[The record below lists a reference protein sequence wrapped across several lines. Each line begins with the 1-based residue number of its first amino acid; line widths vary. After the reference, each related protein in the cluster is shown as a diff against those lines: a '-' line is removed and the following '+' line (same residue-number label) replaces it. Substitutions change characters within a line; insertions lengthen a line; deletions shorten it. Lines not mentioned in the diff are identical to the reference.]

1 MKAPAAGNLKPFV
14 LRHVLRLYP
23 HLVRLHYLEAPVLL
37 CILVFPYDHG
47 RTVDLPAML
56 NRSVRNSGEDLFNIA
71 HEVQHE
77 RKQVGA
83 VVQHDPVAAVLLGV
97 ESP

>member
-1 MKAPAAGNLKPFV
+1 MKLK
-14 LRHVLRLYP
+14 R
-23 HLVRLHYLEAPVLL
+23 
-37 CILVFPYDHG
+37 
-47 RTVDLPAML
+47 
-56 NRSVRNSGEDLFNIA
+56 
-71 HEVQHE
+71 E